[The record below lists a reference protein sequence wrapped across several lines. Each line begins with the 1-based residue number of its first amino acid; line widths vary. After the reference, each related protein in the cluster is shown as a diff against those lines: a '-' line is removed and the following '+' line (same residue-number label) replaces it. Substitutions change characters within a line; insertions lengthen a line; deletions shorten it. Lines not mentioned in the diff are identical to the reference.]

1 MTEQIKY
8 NIGDGKE
15 ISVEYDEYNQAKIT
29 RECLEMLIE
38 KQIPKKPMLMKFD
51 HYDSYFCKCGL
62 GFGNS
67 IMMIRPNYCDRCG
80 QKLDWGNEN
89 DRAD

>member
-1 MTEQIKY
+1 MTNEEYAEIMDKSNFMIDSANPYDMDIK
-8 NIGDGKE
+8 E
-15 ISVEYDEYNQAKIT
+15 A
-29 RECLEMLIE
+29 LE

-67 IMMIRPNYCDRCG
+67 IMMIRPNYCERCG

>member
-1 MTEQIKY
+1 MAEVKY
-8 NIGDGKE
+8 NLGNGQE
-15 ISVEYDEYNQAKIT
+15 ISVEYDEYDQVKIT
-29 RECLEMLIE
+29 RECFEMLIE

-67 IMMIRPNYCDRCG
+67 IMMIRPNYCERCG